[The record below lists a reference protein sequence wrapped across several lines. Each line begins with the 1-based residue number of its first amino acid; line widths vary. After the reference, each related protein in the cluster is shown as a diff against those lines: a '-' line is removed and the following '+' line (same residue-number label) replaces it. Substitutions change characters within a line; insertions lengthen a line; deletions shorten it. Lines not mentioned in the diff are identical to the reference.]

1 MQILVHHDNHIHGSE
16 RLSQQIEDTVRDAL
30 SLYEGQITR
39 VEVHVQDVN
48 AQKGG
53 DRDKHCTMEARFSG
67 HQPIAVHCE
76 SSGLDAAVAG
86 AAEKLEHAIRH
97 LVDKLGNRKG
107 LTPAGG
113 EPAL

>member
-16 RLSQQIEDTVRDAL
+16 RLIQQVEDTVHDAL
-30 SLYEGQITR
+30 ARYEDQITR

-53 DRDKHCTMEARFSG
+53 DRDKRCTMEARFSG

-76 SSGLDAAVAG
+76 ASDLDVVVTG
-86 AAEKLEHAIRH
+86 AAAKLEHAIRH
-97 LVDKLGNRKG
+97 LVDKLANRKG

-113 EPAL
+113 EPSL